1 MARDGAGM
9 AAGNFPAS
17 LALTLPFEGGRVDD
31 PRDPGGAT
39 MCGVTQA
46 VYDDDRDARGLPR
59 RSVFESTAAEREAIY
74 LRRYWQKAQC
84 EVLPAGADFALF
96 DFAVNSGVGRAVR
109 TLQRIAGVAEDG
121 IPGRYTLAA
130 ASRYSSQYGPSAL
143 GDALCHAR
151 LAWMQS
157 LGTYAT
163 FGHGWKRRVMGE
175 HDGAQLDDTGVIDHA
190 FSMATGAAVAAT
202 QRPVAVP
209 KTYLARAA

>member
-1 MARDGAGM
+1 M
-9 AAGNFPAS
+9 AAGNFQAS
-17 LALTLPFEGGRVDD
+17 LALTLPFEGGRSSD
-31 PRDPGGAT
+31 PRDPGGDT
-39 MCGVTQA
+39 MCGITQA

-59 RSVFESTAAEREAIY
+59 RSVFESTAAERESIY
-74 LRRYWQKAQC
+74 QRRYWQKAQC
-84 EVLPAGADFALF
+84 EAMPAGADFALF
-96 DFAVNSGVGRAVR
+96 DFAVNSGVSRAVR
-109 TLQRIAGVAEDG
+109 TLQNLVGVAADG
-121 IPGRYTLAA
+121 VAGRYTLAA
-130 ASRYSSQYGPSAL
+130 VQRYTSQYGPSAL

-157 LGTYAT
+157 LSTYAT

-202 QRPVAVP
+202 QRPVTVP